1 MMSEYER
8 KHIDALKS
16 ITLQLKS
23 MNKKLDMLLGVP
35 PKIELPPG
43 VEQITLMEVL
53 DDEKW
58 KNR

>member
-35 PKIELPPG
+35 PRIELPPG
-43 VEQITLMEVL
+43 VERITLMEVL
-53 DDEKW
+53 DDEK
-58 KNR
+58 